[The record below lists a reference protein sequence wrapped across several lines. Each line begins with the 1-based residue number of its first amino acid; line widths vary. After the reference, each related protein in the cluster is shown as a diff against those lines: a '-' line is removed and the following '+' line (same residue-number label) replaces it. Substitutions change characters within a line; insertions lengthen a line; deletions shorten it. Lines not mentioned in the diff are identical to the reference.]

1 MEVDSP
7 IEQKTDRGSSIL
19 AYFHFVSY
27 CIVLGYICRI
37 LLYSL
42 CWGLLHSVVFV
53 VLCFTICVLTCYI
66 SFCCSALCVVFY
78 GIFLFF

>member
-7 IEQKTDRGSSIL
+7 IEQKTDPGSSIL

-27 CIVLGYICRI
+27 CIVLRYICCI

-42 CWGLLHSVVFV
+42 CWGLLYSVVFV
-53 VLCFTICVLTCYI
+53 VLCFTLCVLTCYI
-66 SFCCSALCVVFY
+66 SFCCSALCIVFY